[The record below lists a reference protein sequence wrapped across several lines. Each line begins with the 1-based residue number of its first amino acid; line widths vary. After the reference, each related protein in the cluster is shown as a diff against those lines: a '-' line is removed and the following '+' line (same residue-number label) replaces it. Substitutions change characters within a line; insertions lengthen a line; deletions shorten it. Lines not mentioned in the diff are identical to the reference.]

1 MFKRIWNPYIAG
13 AGTGLLIVFSVWISG
28 KFFGTST
35 SFARV
40 AALIEEWIGIDTATN
55 AYFTVKGGKY
65 GAGVLPDWQLLFV
78 GGIFIG
84 ALISARSS
92 GDFKFQTVPDMWR
105 KRFGSNPFKRGLTAF
120 FGGVIALFGARLAG
134 G

>member
-1 MFKRIWNPYIAG
+1 MNKKSWNPYLAG
-13 AGTGLLIVFSVWISG
+13 AATGILIILSVWISG

-35 SFARV
+35 TFARV
-40 AALIEEWIGIDTATN
+40 AAWLEAGIGIDTTTN
-55 AYFTVKGGKY
+55 AYFAAKGGKY

-84 ALISARSS
+84 ALISSRIS
-92 GDFKFQTVPDMWR
+92 GEFKFQAVPDMWSR
-105 KRFGSNPFKRGLTAF
+105 QFGANPVKRGFAAF
-120 FGGVIALFGARLAG
+120 LGGVIALFGARLAG

>member
-1 MFKRIWNPYIAG
+1 MFKRTWNPYLAG
-13 AGTGLLIVFSVWISG
+13 ALTGILIILSVWISG

-35 SFARV
+35 SFVRV
-40 AALIEEWIGIDTATN
+40 AAVIENGIGIDTSQN
-55 AYFTVKGGKY
+55 LHFTEKNGKY
-65 GAGVLPDWQLLFV
+65 GAGALPDWQLLFI

-84 ALISARSS
+84 ALISAKSS

-105 KRFGSNPFKRGLTAF
+105 KRFGESPVKRGLAAF
-120 FGGVIALFGARLAG
+120 FGGIIALFGARLAG

>member
-1 MFKRIWNPYIAG
+1 MNKKSWNPYLAG
-13 AGTGLLIVFSVWISG
+13 AATGILIILSVWISG

-35 SFARV
+35 TFARL
-40 AALIEEWIGIDTATN
+40 AALLEDSFGLNTATN
-55 AYFTVKGGKY
+55 AYFTAKGGKY

-84 ALISARSS
+84 ALISSRFS
-92 GDFKFQTVPDMWR
+92 GDFKFQAVPDMWR
-105 KRFGSNPFKRGLTAF
+105 QQFGSNPLKRGLAAF